1 MSLITL
7 NEILSESITKK
18 YAVGAFDAW
27 DHVITEAVLNA
38 AEAKGKP
45 IILMVPDFIFK
56 QPNFERFFRYA
67 VDRCEQSSIPVAFH
81 LDHGSSFEYVMMS
94 IRYGCTSVMLDG
106 SSLPI
111 EENIALTRKVCDV
124 AHSCGISAEGE
135 IGHVAGH
142 EGNMLEGNVADSNAY
157 TKVEDAVRFVE
168 ETGVDALAIA
178 IGTVHG
184 VYVGTPKLDFERLK
198 AIRKAVSIPLVLH
211 GGSGLPAEDF
221 RKAIEFG
228 INKVNFFTGMSL
240 GAANAVIKLVEERS
254 KKLTIGDIVNTG
266 LNRASEIVSEHIDI
280 FGTQPL
286 TLQYKGTQIAEKK

>member
-1 MSLITL
+1 MK
-7 NEILSESITKK
+7 EILSESIEKK
-18 YAVGAFDAW
+18 YAVGAFDTM
-27 DHVITEAVLNA
+27 DHVITEAILGA
-38 AEAKGKP
+38 AESRNKP
-45 IILMVPDFIFK
+45 VILMIPDFIFNK
-56 QPNFERFFRYA
+56 PHFERFTRYL
-67 VDRCEQSSIPVAFH
+67 VNRCEESSVPVCLH
-81 LDHGSSFEYVMMS
+81 LDHGSSFEAVMLG

-106 SSLPI
+106 SSLPFN
-111 EENIALTRKVCDV
+111 ENIALTKKVCEV
-124 AHSCGISAEGE
+124 AHACGISTEGE

-142 EGNMLEGNVADSNAY
+142 EGNMLDGNVADESAY
-157 TKVEDAVRFVE
+157 TKVEQAVQFVE

-184 VYVGTPKLDFERLK
+184 VYKGTPKLDFVRL
-198 AIRKAVSIPLVLH
+198 ADIRKAVDVPLVLH

-221 RKAIEFG
+221 RKAIKGG

-266 LNRASEIVSEHIDI
+266 MEAASQIVSEHLDI

-286 TLQYKGTQIAEKK
+286 TLHK